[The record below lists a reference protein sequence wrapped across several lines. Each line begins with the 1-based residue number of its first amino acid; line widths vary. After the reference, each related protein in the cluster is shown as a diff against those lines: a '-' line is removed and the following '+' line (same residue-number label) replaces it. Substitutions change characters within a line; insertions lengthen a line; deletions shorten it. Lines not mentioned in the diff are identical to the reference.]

1 MSSSTRRIP
10 PWRGGPVG
18 TVDWSAD
25 SILIEV
31 SHKSYGGRPYAG
43 GRFTNLKS
51 RLTYNPGLINVETNS
66 QEVSMRKQWVILIKR
81 RLGEVMNAKYNWIL
95 EHRGV
100 RAGLNVLVFGF
111 WLVTCAILLSL

>member
-1 MSSSTRRIP
+1 
-10 PWRGGPVG
+10 
-18 TVDWSAD
+18 
-25 SILIEV
+25 
-31 SHKSYGGRPYAG
+31 
-43 GRFTNLKS
+43 
-51 RLTYNPGLINVETNS
+51 
-66 QEVSMRKQWVILIKR
+66 MRKQWVILIKR